1 MIDIAQF
8 EKEGFVITATLFSLE
23 EVQQLTALLEQQKQ
37 CNEGPR
43 RGGLR
48 DVLDNLPALR
58 STSNHIAIRAI
69 VDQVLGE
76 DAFVV
81 RATLFDKTEA
91 SNWKVPWHQDVT
103 IAVTQRRDATGYG
116 PWSNKVGVTHVQP
129 PSEVLER
136 MVTVRIH
143 LDACPA
149 RNGALRVMP
158 GTHRLGKLNQ
168 NHVDEHVDEARA
180 ICCEANVGE
189 ALVMTPLLLHASSA
203 AEHPRH
209 RRVLHFDYAIGEL
222 AAGLEWRMRAQ
233 AITDF
238 SKDLQLS

>member
-1 MIDIAQF
+1 MIDMAQF
-8 EKEGFVITATLFSLE
+8 EKEGFVITAPLFSSE
-23 EVQQLTALLEQQKQ
+23 EVQQLIALLEEQKQ
-37 CNEGPR
+37 HDEGPR

-58 STSNHIAIRAI
+58 STSNHTAIRAI
-69 VDQVLGE
+69 VNQVLGE
-76 DAFVV
+76 NAFVV
-81 RATLFDKTEA
+81 RATLFDKIEA

-103 IAVTQRRDATGYG
+103 IAVIERHDVLEYG
-116 PWSNKVGVTHVQP
+116 PWSTKAGVTHVQP

-136 MVTVRIH
+136 MVTVRVH

-149 RNGALRVMP
+149 SNGALRVIP

-168 NHVDEHVDEARA
+168 NHVDEHVYEAHA
-180 ICCEANVGE
+180 ICCEAAAGE
-189 ALVMTPLLLHASSA
+189 ALVMRPLLLHASSA
-203 AEHPRH
+203 AEHPGH
-209 RRVLHFDYAIGEL
+209 RRVLHFDYAIGEI
-222 AAGLEWRMRAQ
+222 AAGLEWRMPAQ

>member
-8 EKEGFVITATLFSLE
+8 EKEGFAITAPLFSLE
-23 EVQQLTALLEQQKQ
+23 EVQQLITLLEQQKLQ
-37 CNEGPR
+37 DEGPR

-58 STSNHIAIRAI
+58 TMADHAAIRA
-69 VDQVLGE
+69 VMNQVLGK

-103 IAVTQRRDATGYG
+103 IAVTGRSEVPGYG
-116 PWSNKVGVTHVQP
+116 PWSNKAGVMHVQP

-136 MVTVRIH
+136 MVTVRVH
-143 LDACPA
+143 LDDCPA
-149 RNGALRVMP
+149 SNGALRVMP

-168 NHVDEHVDEARA
+168 NEVSPYVEEERS
-180 ICCEANVGE
+180 ICCAAAAGE
-189 ALVMTPLLLHASSA
+189 ALVMRPLLLHASSA
-203 AEHPRH
+203 AEHPGH
-209 RRVLHFDYAIGEL
+209 RRVLHFDYAVGDL
-222 AAGLEWRMRAQ
+222 ADGLEWRMRAEAETKQ
-233 AITDF
+233 ITPIC
-238 SKDLQLS
+238 

>member
-1 MIDIAQF
+1 
-8 EKEGFVITATLFSLE
+8 VITAPLFSLE
-23 EVQQLTALLEQQKQ
+23 EVRQLIALFEEQKQ
-37 CNEGPR
+37 DDEGPR

-58 STSNHIAIRAI
+58 STSNHTAIRAI

-76 DAFVV
+76 NAFVV

-103 IAVTQRRDATGYG
+103 IAVTERHDATGYG
-116 PWSNKVGVTHVQP
+116 PWSSKAGVTHVQP

-149 RNGALRVMP
+149 SNGALRVMP
-158 GTHRLGKLNQ
+158 RTHRLGKLNQ
-168 NHVDEHVDEARA
+168 NEVGPYINETHS
-180 ICCEANVGE
+180 ICCEAAIGE
-189 ALVMTPLLLHASSA
+189 SLVMRPLLLHASSA
-203 AEHPRH
+203 AEHPGH
-209 RRVLHFDYAIGEL
+209 RRVLHFDYAIGNL
-222 AAGLEWRMRAQ
+222 AAGLEWRMRAEN
-233 AITDF
+233 AT
-238 SKDLQLS
+238 SA